1 MRILMMSHRLADN
14 SPYCFYVHEQAKA
27 LRAQGH
33 DVTVISC
40 VGTMPMMKAL
50 RPALYE
56 TDRRTPKEAVIDGVP
71 VYFPRCLTLG
81 NAGEKL
87 LGGYPMYRAA
97 LPIAKKLHAEKPF
110 DIIHAHML
118 PREGHAGRLLGRA
131 LGVPVALTVH
141 GTDVFHYFIP
151 GQTPWKRNIET
162 AQNVDALMAVS
173 SLLLSRVAPYR
184 GAGKISRVVQNGV
197 DLSLVPENETRKP
210 RAVISVG
217 TLKARKCMDKT
228 LEAFARLADE
238 YEDATLTIVGI
249 GEMEKQ
255 LKDRIAELH
264 LENRVTLTGGLPH
277 GEVLQRMA
285 QSDLFVLPSWGE
297 GYGIVYIEAMAA
309 GCIAVGAENE
319 GIADTIKDGENGF
332 LVPAGDT
339 DAVERVMRAVFAH
352 PEAYEALRA
361 RGMRDARKL
370 TWAHNAEITA
380 GVYREAMEHGRKEH
394 AQAGH

>member
-1 MRILMMSHRLADN
+1 MRILMMIHRLADN

-27 LRAQGH
+27 LREQGH

-40 VGTMPMMKAL
+40 VGTMPMMKRL
-50 RPALYE
+50 RPALAQ
-56 TDRRTPKEAVIDGVP
+56 TDKRTPKADVIDGIP

-97 LPIAKKLHAEKPF
+97 LPIARKLHDEKPF
-110 DIIHAHML
+110 DVIHAHML

-184 GAGKISRVVQNGV
+184 GEGKISRVVQNGV
-197 DLSLVPENETRKP
+197 DLSLVPENEARRP
-210 RAVISVG
+210 RSVISVG

-249 GEMEKQ
+249 GEMEAQ
-255 LKDRIAELH
+255 LKARIAELR
-264 LENRVTLTGGLPH
+264 L
-277 GEVLQRMA
+277 
-285 QSDLFVLPSWGE
+285 
-297 GYGIVYIEAMAA
+297 
-309 GCIAVGAENE
+309 
-319 GIADTIKDGENGF
+319 
-332 LVPAGDT
+332 
-339 DAVERVMRAVFAH
+339 
-352 PEAYEALRA
+352 
-361 RGMRDARKL
+361 
-370 TWAHNAEITA
+370 
-380 GVYREAMEHGRKEH
+380 
-394 AQAGH
+394 